1 MAKVYKEY
9 AEIFV
14 KSTMCEALEQA
25 GMLYGKERV
34 YGYIQTHELT
44 SDKPI
49 TKAKQKQFIQNV
61 MTTTESVLF
70 IQVGKFYCLKDK
82 DIRHYIANDKYV
94 SREKLLEAVK
104 DLTEVKIRE
113 NSYGNTNAKVNT

>member
-9 AEIFV
+9 AEIFM

-61 MTTTESVLF
+61 MTTTESILF
-70 IQVGKFYCLKDK
+70 IQVGKFYCLRDK
-82 DIRHYIANDKYV
+82 DIKHYIANDKYV

-104 DLTEVKIRE
+104 DLTEVKVKE
-113 NSYGNTNAKVNT
+113 DSYV